1 MRNLLKYYGNILC
14 NINYNICLFCVFQLY
29 SAGNETDRRSFLDSL
44 FSFMQ
49 EQGKCKIKRYI
60 FYNLKFSV

>member
-1 MRNLLKYYGNILC
+1 MTYTIIFLH
-14 NINYNICLFCVFQLY
+14 FFFQLY

-49 EQGKCKIKRYI
+49 EQGKRTMFKKQ
-60 FYNLKFSV
+60 